1 MKYFKIIKGS
11 IIIGVVTSNDF
22 MRYISIT
29 DCFIRANE
37 QTGEYVS
44 YNGQFYRSTWMQPII
59 KQTDYIEVQLI
70 NITQEEYNIYKQAI
84 DINEII
90 ENEIYEPTETNEE
103 IYINPIDIASIEFIR
118 ASKITEMSNTCHK
131 IIEAGIDLE
140 LRNEMRHFS
149 LTTQDQL
156 NLMSLNAMT
165 ATQELIPYHA
175 DGEACIFYTAEE
187 IQQIVAAA
195 TAYKIY
201 HTTYYNA
208 LKNYINALE
217 TIEDIAAITYGID
230 IPEEYQTD
238 VLKALLANENNN

>member
-1 MKYFKIIKGS
+1 MKYYKITIDKS
-11 IIIGVVTSNDF
+11 FIGVVCSGHFVVEDTETNKLF
-22 MRYISIT
+22 
-29 DCFIRANE
+29 FANE
-37 QTGEYVS
+37 T
-44 YNGQFYRSTWMQPII
+44 NGQFINYEGKLYRDYWMTPVDTNKI
-59 KQTDYIEVQLI
+59 YLNANI
-70 NITQEEYNIYKQAI
+70 NEITYDEYNIYKEAI
-84 DINEII
+84 NKNQIIEEEEEEII
-90 ENEIYEPTETNEE
+90 PIIIPEEETDET
-103 IYINPIDIASIEFIR
+103 IKFLQS
-118 ASKITEMSNTCHK
+118 SKIAEMSNTCHK

-140 LRNEMRHFS
+140 IRNEMRHFS

-156 NLMSLNAMT
+156 NLMSLNAMA

-217 TIEDIAAITYGID
+217 TIEDIAAITYGVD